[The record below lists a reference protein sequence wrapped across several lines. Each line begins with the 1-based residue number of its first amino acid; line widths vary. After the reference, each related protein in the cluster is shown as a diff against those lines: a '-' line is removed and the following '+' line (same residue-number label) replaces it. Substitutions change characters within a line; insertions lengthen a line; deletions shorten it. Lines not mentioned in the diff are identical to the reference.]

1 MTMNSDQASS
11 KVLATHRHRLAVVYV
26 RQSTASQ
33 VERNTESTDRQ
44 YALPDRAAALGWPR
58 DAVRVIDTDLGR
70 SGASTTGRSGFA
82 ELTTL
87 VGLGQVGIVLALE
100 VSRLARNNSDWYRL
114 LDLAGMTNTLLAD
127 ADGVYHPGLFN
138 DRMLLGLKGTM
149 SEAELH
155 VLRARLDGGIRNK
168 AKRGELRRGLPV
180 GLVWGEDEG
189 QILLHPDEAV
199 TGVIAAVFTRFA
211 ACGSVRATWL
221 WLREQHLKWPLQ
233 PAAGAT
239 SPAPQVVWVE
249 PTYHA
254 VHTTLTHPAYAGAYV
269 YGRSRT
275 EKYVTPD
282 GDLKTR
288 RRWVGRDE
296 WEVFIPEHHQG
307 FLDWAT
313 FLANQERIGGNIR
326 PVAHQPGTGAVR
338 EGCALLQHL
347 ATCGVCGRKL
357 AVYYD
362 GRHHNT
368 PGYYC
373 TGTGNLVDGKGLRHL
388 RIGGLGIDAAVSQ
401 AFLVAMAGDAPAA
414 CLAAARDL
422 DAGHDSALE
431 QYRRQV
437 VQARYDATKAER
449 RYLAVDAENR
459 LVARGL
465 ETAWEK
471 ALTTLNTA
479 EAELARREAQKPK
492 PLTAQQHQQILAL
505 SENLDVVWS
514 APTTTDRDRKELLR
528 TLLTEVTITVDRI
541 ADRAHLM
548 LRWKGGA
555 ITDLTVPLIAR
566 KQDRLRTA
574 EDTIDLIRRL
584 AVHYPDAQIAGILN
598 RQNRSTATGLPF
610 TAGRVQGVRHHWNI
624 DCYQP
629 GSPTSEHGAPLFT
642 IADAAEEL
650 RLPPSTL
657 HRWITEGFI
666 DAEQLTTGAPGRIR
680 LTAEVRALFVDEAPE
695 GWLAMLEA
703 THAHGL
709 FRKTIMKNIKTGDL
723 QAVYVRT
730 GRRKGLRIEP
740 PTPEQTLFQ
749 P

>member
-1 MTMNSDQASS
+1 MTTSEFETSS
-11 KVLATHRHRLAVVYV
+11 KVLATHRYRSAVVYV
-26 RQSTASQ
+26 RQSTPGQ
-33 VERNTESTDRQ
+33 VEHNTESTDRQ
-44 YALPDRAAALGWPR
+44 YALRERAVRLGWPR
-58 DAVRVIDTDLGR
+58 DAVRIIDADLGR
-70 SGASTTGRSGFA
+70 SGASTAGRSGFA
-82 ELTTL
+82 ELTAL

-168 AKRGELRRGLPV
+168 AHRGELRRALPV

-199 TGVIAAVFTRFA
+199 TGVIAAVFARFA
-211 ACGSVRATWL
+211 ACGSVRGTWL

-233 PAAGAT
+233 PLAGAI
-239 SPAPQVVWVE
+239 SPAPQVIWVE

-269 YGRSRT
+269 YGRTRG
-275 EKYVTPD
+275 EKYVTGD
-282 GDLKTR
+282 GDLRTR
-288 RRWVGRDE
+288 RRRIGRDE
-296 WEVFIPEHHQG
+296 WEVCIPDHHQG
-307 FLDWAT
+307 FLDWDDY
-313 FLANQERIGGNIR
+313 LANQQRIGRNIR
-326 PVAHQPGTGAVR
+326 PTAHQPGTGAVR
-338 EGCALLQHL
+338 EGCALLQGL
-347 ATCGVCGRKL
+347 ASCGTCGRKL

-362 GRHHNT
+362 GRHRNT

-373 TGTGNLVDGKGLRHL
+373 TGTGHLIDGKNLRHL
-388 RIGGLGIDAAVSQ
+388 RIGGVGIDAAVGQ
-401 AFLVAMAGDAPAA
+401 AFLAAMAGDAVTA
-414 CLAAARDL
+414 CLAAARELQD
-422 DAGHDSALE
+422 GHHSVLE
-431 QYRRQV
+431 QHRRE
-437 VQARYDATKAER
+437 VQRARYDATRAER

-471 ALTTLNTA
+471 ALTALAAA
-479 EAELARREAQKPK
+479 EAELARREAQQPK
-492 PLTAQQHQQILAL
+492 TLTAEQQSQILAL
-505 SENLDVVWS
+505 GTDLDLVWS
-514 APTTTDRDRKELLR
+514 APTTTDRDRKELLA
-528 TLLTEVTITVDRI
+528 TLLTEVTITLDRPAGH
-541 ADRAHLM
+541 ADLV

-555 ITDLTVPLIAR
+555 LTDLRVPLTAR
-566 KQDRLRTA
+566 TSARLRTD
-574 EDTIDLIRRL
+574 EDTIDLVRRL

-610 TAGRVQGVRHHWNI
+610 TAGRVQVLRHHWNI
-624 DCYQP
+624 PCHQSSDTPAGDQP
-629 GSPTSEHGAPLFT
+629 RT
-642 IADAAEEL
+642 IVDAAAEL
-650 RLPPSTL
+650 KLPPPTL

-666 DAEQLTTGAPGRIR
+666 TGEQLTPGAPWRIR
-680 LTAEVRALFVDEAPE
+680 LTDQVRALFVDEAPE

-703 THAHGL
+703 TLAHRL
-709 FRKTIMKNIKTGDL
+709 TRKAIMKNIKTGDL

-730 GRRKGLRIEP
+730 GPRKGLRIEP
-740 PTPEQTLFQ
+740 PAPEQTLFQ

>member
-1 MTMNSDQASS
+1 MTMNSPESS
-11 KVLATHRHRLAVVYV
+11 PKVLGTHRHRLAVVYV

-44 YALPDRAAALGWPR
+44 YALTERAVGLGWPR
-58 DAVRVIDTDLGR
+58 ESVRIIDADLGR

-82 ELTTL
+82 ELTTM

-127 ADGVYHPGLFN
+127 GDGVYHPGLFN

-168 AKRGELRRGLPV
+168 AQRGELRRALPV
-180 GLVWGEDEG
+180 GLVWGEDDG

-199 TGVIAAVFTRFA
+199 TGVIAAVFAQFA
-211 ACGSVRATWL
+211 VCGSARGTWL
-221 WLREQHLKWPLQ
+221 WLREQQLKWPLQ
-233 PAAGAT
+233 PAAGAVL
-239 SPAPQVVWVE
+239 SAPQVVWVE

-269 YGRSRT
+269 YGRTRA
-275 EKYVTPD
+275 ERYVTTE
-282 GDLKTR
+282 GDLKSR
-288 RRWVGRDE
+288 RRRIGRDE
-296 WEVFIPEHHQG
+296 WEVFLPEHHQG

-313 FLANQERIGGNIR
+313 FLTNQERIGRNIR

-338 EGCALLQHL
+338 EGCALLQGL
-347 ATCGVCGRKL
+347 ALCGVCGRKL

-373 TGTGNLVDGKGLRHL
+373 TGTGHLVDGKQLRHL
-388 RIGGLGIDAAVSQ
+388 RIGGLGIDAAVGQ
-401 AFLVAMAGDAPAA
+401 AFLAALAGDAPAA
-414 CLAAARDL
+414 CLAAARQLSD
-422 DAGHDSALE
+422 GHDSALE

-437 VQARYDATKAER
+437 QQARYDATRAER

-471 ALTTLNTA
+471 ALTALAAA
-479 EAELARREAQKPK
+479 EAELVRRERQAPK
-492 PLTAQQHQQILAL
+492 PPTPEQQSQILKL
-505 SENLDVVWS
+505 GENLDVVFS
-514 APTTTDRDRKELLR
+514 APSTTDRDRKELLG
-528 TLLTEVTITVDRI
+528 TLLADVTINI
-541 ADRAHLM
+541 DRAAGHADLV

-555 ITDLTVPLIAR
+555 ITELTVPLIAR
-566 KQDRLRTA
+566 PQDRLRTD
-574 EDTIDLIRRL
+574 EDTIDLVRRL

-598 RQNRSTATGLPF
+598 RQKRSTATGLPF
-610 TAGRVQGVRHHWNI
+610 TAGRVQSLRHHWNI
-624 DCYQP
+624 DCHQP
-629 GSPTSEHGAPLFT
+629 QPDDDGADRVLT
-642 IADAAEEL
+642 IVEAADQL
-650 RLPPSTL
+650 QLPAPTL
-657 HRWITEGFI
+657 HRWISEGFI
-666 DAEQLTTGAPGRIR
+666 DAEQITPGAPGRIR
-680 LTAEVRALFVDEAPE
+680 LTEQVRALFVDEAPS

-703 THAHGL
+703 THRHQL
-709 FRKTIMKNIKTGDL
+709 TRQTIMNHIKTGAL

-740 PTPEQTLFQ
+740 PKLPDALFEA
-749 P
+749 